1 MYIKKSGF
9 IKALFISTI
18 HKILFE
24 KKLTQAIKTYM
35 VSFKSVQIVRMYM
48 SY

>member
-24 KKLTQAIKTYM
+24 KKNNPSDKNVHGIIQ
-35 VSFKSVQIVRMYM
+35 VS
-48 SY
+48 